1 MNKMKKTI
9 AGIAA
14 LAALALGGAVFAQAQ
29 GGSQPQVQSSQAA
42 GESANGP
49 DGDTIQSG
57 DQTTPDQ
64 PGAAG
69 GSQQSTDG
77 ADQGAADA
85 PDQGATDASDQGATD
100 SPDQTGSESADQSD
114 GPGGHADPAGNVD
127 NQFEGQQ

>member
-1 MNKMKKTI
+1 MTKMKKTI

-29 GGSQPQVQSSQAA
+29 GGSQPQVQASQGT
-42 GESANGP
+42 GESVNGP

-64 PGAAG
+64 PGAASG
-69 GSQQSTDG
+69 NEQQSADG
-77 ADQGAADA
+77 PDQGAADA
-85 PDQGATDASDQGATD
+85 SDQGGTD
-100 SPDQTGSESADQSD
+100 APDQTGSESGSQSD

>member
-42 GESANGP
+42 GESASGP

-69 GSQQSTDG
+69 GSQQQSTDG

-85 PDQGATDASDQGATD
+85 TDQS
-100 SPDQTGSESADQSD
+100 GSESGDQSD